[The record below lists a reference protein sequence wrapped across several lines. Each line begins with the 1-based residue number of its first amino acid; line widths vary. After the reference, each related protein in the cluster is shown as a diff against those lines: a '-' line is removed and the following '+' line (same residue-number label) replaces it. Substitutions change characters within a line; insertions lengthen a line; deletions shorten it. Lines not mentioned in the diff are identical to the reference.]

1 MPQWIEGKTGFRLVV
16 TGYDWDMVRPPTNAD
31 VIRLQQFLK
40 ALEADAEIKLGDIDL
55 RAHEI
60 AKLKREI
67 LYLESVVNGAP
78 SKAYLFQIAIDYG
91 ASQGARNSA

>member
-1 MPQWIEGKTGFRLVV
+1 M
-16 TGYDWDMVRPPTNAD
+16 TGYDWPMVRPPTNAD

-40 ALEADAEIKLGDIDL
+40 ALEADAKIKLGDIDL

-60 AKLKREI
+60 VRLKCEI
-67 LYLESVVNGAP
+67 SYLESVVNVAP

>member
-1 MPQWIEGKTGFRLVV
+1 M
-16 TGYDWDMVRPPTNAD
+16 TGYDQFMVRSPTNAD

-55 RAHEI
+55 RAGEI
-60 AKLKREI
+60 ARLKREI
-67 LYLESVVNGAP
+67 SYLESVVNVGP

-91 ASQGARNSA
+91 ASQPAHSA